1 MLATKSPLPWP
12 RKGWR
17 FEFVVNNAG
26 FGLFGSAIELDR
38 AEQFGIIAVNIRA
51 MTDLSLRFSDSLV
64 RHRGGILNVGS
75 LAGFLPG
82 PGMAVYH
89 ASKTYVLSFSEALHQ
104 ELAPCGVRVTTLC
117 PGSVSTDFQA
127 RAGIKP
133 GLEHKILNLSASD
146 VAQAGYLRADPI
158 SVFAAIFSAR
168 VYPGSGRSRSTAT
181 AQIRFH
187 NADVHVPM
195 LTRSRSGPDHLKFAK
210 SKAATL
216 HLRIVLLLPDHL
228 PSAPDF
234 VPQYRSYLLD
244 AFRRFKCAQSWL
256 QQPRYSTVAG
266 RWTRSL

>member
-1 MLATKSPLPWP
+1 MSIKFSTSRHLTS
-12 RKGWR
+12 RR
-17 FEFVVNNAG
+17 
-26 FGLFGSAIELDR
+26 
-38 AEQFGIIAVNIRA
+38 QGI
-51 MTDLSLRFSDSLV
+51 
-64 RHRGGILNVGS
+64 
-75 LAGFLPG
+75 
-82 PGMAVYH
+82 Y
-89 ASKTYVLSFSEALHQ
+89 
-104 ELAPCGVRVTTLC
+104 
-117 PGSVSTDFQA
+117 
-127 RAGIKP
+127 
-133 GLEHKILNLSASD
+133 
-146 VAQAGYLRADPI
+146 

-244 AFRRFKCAQSWL
+244 AFAGSNAHNPGFSNQGTPPL
-256 QQPRYSTVAG
+256 QVAG
-266 RWTRSL
+266 HDPSEIARPAGRPPRGCVAPPLARSYAPFLSP